1 MALSHSCNIW
11 VGVWGNQVVETS
23 PRARP
28 FLCPNGGSPR
38 GDTPPSHWVLSRAMS
53 HGGERRAVGLRIQP
67 RLGWAQWP
75 HPTAAYLIEDRRKA
89 PL

>member
-1 MALSHSCNIW
+1 M
-11 VGVWGNQVVETS
+11 TS
-23 PRARP
+23 PKPRP
-28 FLCPNGGSPR
+28 FPCPNGALWWFAPR
-38 GDTPPSHWVLSRAMS
+38 GHTTYHRCFSYWVPLRAMS
-53 HGGERRAVGLRIQP
+53 HGGERSAVGLWIQP